1 MSDLVRFHE
10 IESFES
16 VDEVEFWIAIEKED
30 ELLKL
35 LFLFLFNLILYVSS
49 FNVVSASLTI
59 GLQLVE

>member
-10 IESFES
+10 IKSFES
-16 VDEVEFWIAIEKED
+16 VDEVEFWITIEKED

-49 FNVVSASLTI
+49 FNVVSASLPI

>member
-1 MSDLVRFHE
+1 MSDLVWFHE

-16 VDEVEFWIAIEKED
+16 VDEVEFRIAIEKED

-35 LFLFLFNLILYVSS
+35 LFLFLFNFILYVSS
-49 FNVVSASLTI
+49 FNVVSASLPI